1 MAMRHPTYFLRKMAE
16 NLGSHRL
23 QFLFLLL
30 SISCPLILF
39 GIFLLFYDNVDHLA
53 HRLREA
59 VQFTIYLQDNVVEG
73 GGDSLRRIKKSL
85 DTDGRIA
92 SSSYIS
98 KQEALQR
105 FKKTERDEALL
116 TGLGE
121 NPFPA
126 SFEVRVRAPYQAPLE
141 FKKVASHYEKM
152 SGVEEVRYT
161 AEWLQGLD
169 GFLRLSARMGGGIG
183 CLLAVAVVMIVAN
196 AIRAHFHDR
205 AEEVEIMRL
214 IGATHAFI
222 ILPFLLEGCLA
233 GLLGGGLSI
242 LFLFATVQVS
252 NAVLASIPLAGY
264 PIAFHFFS
272 PHLLFGFIL
281 AGGGL
286 GGLGSFLSLRQPSS

>member
-1 MAMRHPTYFLRKMAE
+1 MAART
-16 NLGSHRL
+16 GRL
-23 QFLFLLL
+23 F
-30 SISCPLILF
+30 
-39 GIFLLFYDNVDHLA
+39 
-53 HRLREA
+53 EA
-59 VQFTIYLQDNVVEG
+59 FRTD
-73 GGDSLRRIKKSL
+73 RR
-85 DTDGRIA
+85 
-92 SSSYIS
+92 
-98 KQEALQR
+98 
-105 FKKTERDEALL
+105 RD
-116 TGLGE
+116 
-121 NPFPA
+121 
-126 SFEVRVRAPYQAPLE
+126 
-141 FKKVASHYEKM
+141 
-152 SGVEEVRYT
+152 
-161 AEWLQGLD
+161 
-169 GFLRLSARMGGGIG
+169 RLSLGRGGRHDR
-183 CLLAVAVVMIVAN
+183 AN
-196 AIRAHFHDR
+196 AIRAHFHDS